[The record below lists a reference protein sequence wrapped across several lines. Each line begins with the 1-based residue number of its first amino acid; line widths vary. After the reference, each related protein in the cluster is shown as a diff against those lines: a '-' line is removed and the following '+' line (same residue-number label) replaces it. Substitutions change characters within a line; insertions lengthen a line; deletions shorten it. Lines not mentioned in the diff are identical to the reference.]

1 MIAANGVNNALKG
14 QLKNSKGQSERQRT
28 TPFAKK
34 RKIMR
39 KKLIILFLGLLV
51 LMAGCK
57 AKEVPGRRRA
67 PRHCNTCTKWSYVP
81 QKVIDYEA

>member
-14 QLKNSKGQSERQRT
+14 QLKNSKVSVSEWHPLR
-28 TPFAKK
+28 KNE
-34 RKIMR
+34 KIMR

-81 QKVIDYEA
+81 QKTIDYEA